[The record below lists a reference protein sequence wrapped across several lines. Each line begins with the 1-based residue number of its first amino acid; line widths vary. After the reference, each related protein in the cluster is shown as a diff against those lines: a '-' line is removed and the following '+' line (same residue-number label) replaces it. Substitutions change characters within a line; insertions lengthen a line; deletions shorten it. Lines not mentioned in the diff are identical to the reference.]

1 MKPTAHN
8 GLSVCSSHTAPTII
22 PKQEIEY
29 NMKPYK
35 VEVRGK
41 GRKLFERKFFDDQP
55 SAEKFF
61 NFLEFHYYEKL
72 KWHHAAITLKKDKEV
87 LRYT

>member
-1 MKPTAHN
+1 
-8 GLSVCSSHTAPTII
+8 
-22 PKQEIEY
+22 
-29 NMKPYK
+29 MKPYK

-41 GRKLFERKFFDDQP
+41 GRKLFERKMFDDLP

>member
-1 MKPTAHN
+1 
-8 GLSVCSSHTAPTII
+8 VCVRVTPLPPLY

-41 GRKLFERKFFDDQP
+41 SRKLFERKFFDDQP

-72 KWHHAAITLKKDKEV
+72 KWQHAAITLKKDKEV